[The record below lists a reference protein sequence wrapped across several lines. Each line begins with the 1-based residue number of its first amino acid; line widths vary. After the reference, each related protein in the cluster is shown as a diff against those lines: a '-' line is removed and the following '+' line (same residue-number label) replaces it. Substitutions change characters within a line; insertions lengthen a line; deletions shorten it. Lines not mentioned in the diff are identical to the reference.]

1 MASWC
6 LSGERHA
13 TSPVS
18 KAAVSRLPRV
28 RHHTWIRSFSD
39 KLRRPSG
46 DWEQAVG
53 RVRRRRLAGMRL

>member
-1 MASWC
+1 M
-6 LSGERHA
+6 
-13 TSPVS
+13 S
-18 KAAVSRLPRV
+18 KAVVSRLQRV